1 MEKSDEIELLS
12 KTITQDA
19 DGIQRTT
26 ETARTVFCKVKSA
39 TAAEVFDG
47 GRNGLK
53 PDKTF
58 RVFAGDYMG
67 ETLLRH
73 NGIAYSVYRT
83 YAPALDVMELH
94 AEQKV
99 GGERRSAAGTQAGG
113 DGQTGGGADGGNG

>member
-1 MEKSDEIELLS
+1 MTKSDVIELLG
-12 KTITQDA
+12 KTVTQDA

-26 ETARTVFCKVKSA
+26 ETARTVYCKVKSA

-53 PDKTF
+53 PEKTF
-58 RVFAGDYMG
+58 RVFAGDYLG

-73 NGIAYSVYRT
+73 DGITYSVYRT
-83 YAPALDVMELH
+83 YAPTLDEIELH

-99 GGERRSAAGTQAGG
+99 GGDRRSAAGTPAGE
-113 DGQTGGGADGGNG
+113 DAQTGGGADGGDG